1 MRADAER
8 RLSMALMIIGIIVV
22 TVSACMIFYEFTSLN
37 AKYANDRHADPA
49 GDDGGAVAL
58 DEAVRKADA
67 VDEGA
72 AADVSP
78 GKADEEVAVCVAGP
92 WASPLPMAGA
102 SYPNGGSIG
111 DAQPEGGAVA
121 LDEAVVRKTDAADEG
136 AAADVS
142 LGKADGEVA
151 GSSGCEP
158 VRPEFNAMTGVLE
171 GGEQRS
177 ILAARTESPVNVSV
191 PVSVSNPVTINVPES
206 LLSAGWFAFPLP
218 YIYTNATTANTCN
231 HDWCGL
237 TARGYCD
244 APMADRAIIL
254 KDVTINVSPVI
265 IFQMDGGRDEAPA
278 PKDEEAAL
286 PGTEQPEAAAQ
297 PGSEVGTAGELRH
310 GLTFTFGAGL
320 AVKDYGEHGSW
331 HGYDPLT
338 PVLSVGYFTQF
349 ALRPRV
355 SIGLDAYGVYSPHL
369 YSANTSNVFGTASGG
384 THWNQMSLDAL
395 NHIIG
400 AGARANAILAVGG
413 GCGVS
418 VFVGVETSV
427 PVRKTHDDP
436 GRRVNTGTY
445 TFVGGIGFDVRL
457 GKSME
462 LGIESMYMHTIGYR
476 GSAGVRIR
484 MHYLM
489 SGI

>member
-1 MRADAER
+1 
-8 RLSMALMIIGIIVV
+8 
-22 TVSACMIFYEFTSLN
+22 
-37 AKYANDRHADPA
+37 
-49 GDDGGAVAL
+49 
-58 DEAVRKADA
+58 
-67 VDEGA
+67 
-72 AADVSP
+72 
-78 GKADEEVAVCVAGP
+78 
-92 WASPLPMAGA
+92 
-102 SYPNGGSIG
+102 
-111 DAQPEGGAVA
+111 
-121 LDEAVVRKTDAADEG
+121 
-136 AAADVS
+136 
-142 LGKADGEVA
+142 
-151 GSSGCEP
+151 
-158 VRPEFNAMTGVLE
+158 
-171 GGEQRS
+171 
-177 ILAARTESPVNVSV
+177 
-191 PVSVSNPVTINVPES
+191 
-206 LLSAGWFAFPLP
+206 
-218 YIYTNATTANTCN
+218 
-231 HDWCGL
+231 
-237 TARGYCD
+237 
-244 APMADRAIIL
+244 MADRAIIL

-278 PKDEEAAL
+278 PKGAEAAL
-286 PGTEQPEAAAQ
+286 PGTEQPEVAAQ
-297 PGSEVGTAGELRH
+297 PGSEAGTAVEPEAMPAEGSFSSRGGLRH

-338 PVLSVGYFTQF
+338 PVLSVGYFTQL